1 LWEDFVDAADSSAE
15 AIAWRQTVGALRD
28 LAEIPQPDPP
38 AGLAARLRGYQVE
51 GYTWLSLLYDLGLGG
66 ILADD
71 MGLGKTVQA
80 LALIV
85 RAREADESRAPFLV
99 VAPASVVGVWK
110 GEAARFAPGLDVR
123 VIEATRTARK
133 TMLADEVR
141 GADVVVTSYA
151 RLRLDA
157 DDYAELPWTGLIIDE
172 AQFAK
177 NRSTQVYDALVRVR
191 APFRLAIT
199 GTPVENSLDDLWAL
213 LSLTAPGLFP
223 SPVAFRE
230 NFTKPIGNGT
240 APHRLA
246 LIKRRIRPFVLRRTK
261 EQVVEELPPK
271 QEQVRTVQLL
281 PEHRKVYDAVLQ
293 RERKKVLGLLDDV
306 REPGMDRGR
315 FIVFRSLTLLR
326 MLALDPSIVD
336 DGQYAGVMSSKLHAL
351 MEDLERVLGERH
363 RVLVFSQFTSFLDRI
378 GEALTERG
386 VAYSRLDGTTRRRD
400 DVIRGFREGEAGVF
414 LLSLKAGGF
423 GVTLTEADYV
433 FLMDPWW
440 NPAAEEQ
447 AIDRVHRIGQD
458 SSVMVYRMV
467 AAGTIEEK
475 VVDLQQRKTALTD
488 ALWDDGD
495 GVREG
500 AFSRALTA
508 DDVRGLLDV

>member
-1 LWEDFVDAADSSAE
+1 
-15 AIAWRQTVGALRD
+15 
-28 LAEIPQPDPP
+28 
-38 AGLAARLRGYQVE
+38 
-51 GYTWLSLLYDLGLGG
+51 
-66 ILADD
+66 
-71 MGLGKTVQA
+71 
-80 LALIV
+80 
-85 RAREADESRAPFLV
+85 
-99 VAPASVVGVWK
+99 
-110 GEAARFAPGLDVR
+110 
-123 VIEATRTARK
+123 
-133 TMLADEVR
+133 
-141 GADVVVTSYA
+141 
-151 RLRLDA
+151 
-157 DDYAELPWTGLIIDE
+157 
-172 AQFAK
+172 
-177 NRSTQVYDALVRVR
+177 
-191 APFRLAIT
+191 
-199 GTPVENSLDDLWAL
+199 
-213 LSLTAPGLFP
+213 
-223 SPVAFRE
+223 
-230 NFTKPIGNGT
+230 
-240 APHRLA
+240 
-246 LIKRRIRPFVLRRTK
+246 
-261 EQVVEELPPK
+261 
-271 QEQVRTVQLL
+271 
-281 PEHRKVYDAVLQ
+281 
-293 RERKKVLGLLDDV
+293 
-306 REPGMDRGR
+306 
-315 FIVFRSLTLLR
+315 

-495 GVREG
+495 GIREG

-508 DDVRGLLDV
+508 DDVRGLLEY

>member
-1 LWEDFVDAADSSAE
+1 W
-15 AIAWRQTVGALRD
+15 
-28 LAEIPQPDPP
+28 
-38 AGLAARLRGYQVE
+38 AGLV
-51 GYTWLSLLYDLGLGG
+51 
-66 ILADD
+66 
-71 MGLGKTVQA
+71 
-80 LALIV
+80 
-85 RAREADESRAPFLV
+85 
-99 VAPASVVGVWK
+99 
-110 GEAARFAPGLDVR
+110 
-123 VIEATRTARK
+123 
-133 TMLADEVR
+133 
-141 GADVVVTSYA
+141 
-151 RLRLDA
+151 
-157 DDYAELPWTGLIIDE
+157 IDE

-177 NRSTQVYDALVRVR
+177 NRATQVYDALARVR

-223 SPVAFRE
+223 SPVVFRE
-230 NFTKPIGNGT
+230 TFTKPIARGT

-246 LIKRRIRPFVLRRTK
+246 LLRRRIRPFVLRRTK

-271 QEQVRTVQLL
+271 QEQVRTVDLL
-281 PEHRKVYDAVLQ
+281 PEHRRVYDAVLQ
-293 RERKKVLGLLDDV
+293 RERKKVLGLLEDL

-336 DGQYAGVMSSKLHAL
+336 DGQYAGILSSKLHAL
-351 MEDLERVLGERH
+351 LQDLDRVLGERH
-363 RVLVFSQFTSFLDRI
+363 RVLVFSQFTSFLDRV
-378 GEALTERG
+378 GEALTDRG
-386 VAYSRLDGTTRRRD
+386 IAYARLDGATRHRD
-400 DVIRGFREGEAGVF
+400 DVLRGFREGEAGVF
-414 LLSLKAGGF
+414 LLSLKASGF

-447 AIDRVHRIGQD
+447 AIDRAHRIGQD

-475 VVDLQQRKTALTD
+475 VLDLQQRKTALTD
-488 ALWDDGD
+488 ALWDDRG
-495 GVREG
+495 GPGEGGEG

-508 DDVRGLLDV
+508 DDVRGLLGV